1 MGFPTFYPV
10 FKCKCD
16 LLGSGSNRG
25 QSHVEWGDFPCI
37 CLSVPSQGYPT
48 RPEAQPA
55 RPESQPARPETSP
68 ARPEAMPARPVA
80 QAWLWCGWLGF
91 KPGLP
96 VAQAWLWCGWL
107 VFRPGWL
114 GFRPG

>member
-37 CLSVPSQGYPT
+37 YLSVPSQGYPT

-55 RPESQPARPETSP
+55 RPESQPARPESQP
-68 ARPEAMPARPVA
+68 ARPEAQPARSEA
-80 QAWLWCGWLGF
+80 QPDSQAN
-91 KPGLP
+91 KHTENLP
-96 VAQAWLWCGWL
+96 ILQDFV
-107 VFRPGWL
+107 P
-114 GFRPG
+114 